1 MTDRARSNGILKE
14 RLRARA
20 VQCDLTMSDYVIR
33 LVRSDLDKPTME
45 EWLARLDELP
55 KHPELNLTGA
65 RMLDEAR
72 AEAGLD

>member
-1 MTDRARSNGILKE
+1 MFPDDLKK

-20 VQCDLTMSDYVIR
+20 GQCDLTMSDYVIQ
-33 LVRSDLDKPTME
+33 LICSDLDKPTME
-45 EWLARLDELP
+45 EWLARLEKLP

-65 RMLDEAR
+65 RMLEEAR